1 MSAQDIPQLYI
12 ITPDQ
17 FELSQLQSDM
27 TKLLDAADI
36 ACVRLS
42 MASHDEDEICRAAD
56 ALRDICHARDVPI
69 VIDGHFMLV
78 ERLGLDGVHLPR
90 GARNIRKLRDEL
102 GADAI
107 IGAACGDSRHDG
119 MNAAEAGADYVSF
132 GPLSASSL
140 GDGTVA
146 DLDLFSWWSDMI
158 ELPVVAEGGLTL
170 DQMAQLAQVTD
181 FIALGAEIWDGADPV
196 AQLQSFI
203 RAMQG

>member
-119 MNAAEAGADYVSF
+119 MNAAEAGADYISF

-170 DQMAQLAQVTD
+170 DQMAPLAQVTD
-181 FIALGAEIWDGADPV
+181 FIALGAEIWDAADPV

>member
-181 FIALGAEIWDGADPV
+181 FIALGAEIWDTVDPV

-203 RAMQG
+203 RTMQG

>member
-56 ALRDICHARDVPI
+56 AMRDICHARDVPI

>member
-1 MSAQDIPQLYI
+1 MTAQELPQIYI

-17 FELSQLQSDM
+17 FELSQLQSEFA
-27 TKLLDAADI
+27 KLLDGAEI

-56 ALRDICHARDVPI
+56 GLRDICHTRDVPL
-69 VIDGHFMLV
+69 VIDAHFMLV

-102 GADAI
+102 GGDAI

-119 MNAAEAGADYVSF
+119 INAGEAGADYVSF
-132 GPLSASSL
+132 GPLTASSL
-140 GDGTVA
+140 GDGTIA
-146 DLDLFSWWSDMI
+146 DTDLFSWWSNMI

-170 DQMAQLAQVTD
+170 EHMPQLAQLTD
-181 FIALGAEIWDGADPV
+181 FIALGTEIWAGDDP
-196 AQLQSFI
+196 LQKLHTYI

>member
-203 RAMQG
+203 RTMQG

>member
-56 ALRDICHARDVPI
+56 AMRDICHARDVPI

-181 FIALGAEIWDGADPV
+181 FIALGAEIWDAADPV